1 MRNYVPLKPQGA
13 HIFILW
19 AALLAAPATAA
30 DVGSEGGDLDCRLKF
45 RVGCAPD
52 FCRPQPP
59 TNTVINDSFTL
70 KYQAS
75 NRSIKACIAN
85 VCSTGTA
92 DTDQEDAT
100 TGIRVL
106 TGSITWEW
114 FDRKDALV
122 RIITSGGLGHSDSIK
137 FIGTVVSNGEVDDVD
152 TIGGECR

>member
-1 MRNYVPLKPQGA
+1 MRNYVPLNPKVA
-13 HIFILW
+13 HIFVLW
-19 AALLAAPATAA
+19 TALLAVPATAA
-30 DVGSEGGDLDCRLKF
+30 DVGGGGDLDCRLMF

-59 TNTVINDSFTL
+59 TSTVIDSNFTL

-75 NRSIKACIAN
+75 DKSLKACIAN
-85 VCSTGTA
+85 VCSTGTI
-92 DTDQEDAT
+92 DNDQQDSV
-100 TGIRVL
+100 TGVRVL

-122 RIITSGGLGHSDSIK
+122 RIMTSGGLGHSDSNK
-137 FIGTVVSNGEVDDVD
+137 FVGTVVSNGEVDDVD